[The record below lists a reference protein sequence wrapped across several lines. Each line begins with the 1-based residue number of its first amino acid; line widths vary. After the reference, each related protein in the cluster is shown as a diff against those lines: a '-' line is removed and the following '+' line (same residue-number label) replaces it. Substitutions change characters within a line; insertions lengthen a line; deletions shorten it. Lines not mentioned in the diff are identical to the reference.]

1 MDTAKSVANTSP
13 TAISWTEDSC
23 DVVHVEV
30 AGTFSSWSGI
40 PMARSSCGEWT
51 VSLDLAPGR
60 HEYKI
65 LVDGDWRI
73 DDSVPSVP
81 NDMGSSNNVF
91 EVHDLV
97 IEKAGDGEVE
107 EKAGNGV
114 EVEEKAGNGVE
125 VEEKAGDGV
134 EVEEKAGDGVEAFL
148 EGTSSSQVETEET
161 RETLDRSPTRS
172 GKISS
177 GKTKRSSFSKKSDMK
192 ATSIVPNTK
201 RSDSHLEENPLLMS
215 PVTRGRL
222 ARVTAGAV
230 KMSCGIN
237 IGAKSQTMNPH
248 SAHTQ
253 VMAAKL
259 AKERKVQP
267 SKSSVA
273 NGGRAPLQKGTAV
286 NNGRFQATKS
296 AVNVDRLQQPKG
308 SLVNN
313 GKSQPQKGSLENG
326 DRSQQ
331 PKSSM
336 ENGKRPVASTSS
348 MVGVLKPKNQENKG
362 RSQPIPRTTRPVLHV
377 PVAAKTATAKPQVT
391 RRSLDRSPTRSGKRS
406 SFSKKS
412 DENTCPTV
420 KGGNQLGKPAP
431 TVPRNGRRSS
441 TKAIDG

>member
-1 MDTAKSVANTSP
+1 
-13 TAISWTEDSC
+13 
-23 DVVHVEV
+23 
-30 AGTFSSWSGI
+30 
-40 PMARSSCGEWT
+40 MARSSCGEWT

-81 NDMGSSNNVF
+81 NDMGSSNNVL

-107 EKAGNGV
+107 EKAGN
-114 EVEEKAGNGVE
+114 
-125 VEEKAGDGV
+125 GV

-172 GKISS
+172 GKKSS

-192 ATSIVPNTK
+192 ATSIVPKTK

-253 VMAAKL
+253 VIAAKL
-259 AKERKVQP
+259 AKEKKVQP

-273 NGGRAPLQKGTAV
+273 IGGRAPLQKG
-286 NNGRFQATKS
+286 S
-296 AVNVDRLQQPKG
+296 A
-308 SLVNN
+308 VNN

-362 RSQPIPRTTRPVLHV
+362 RSQPIPRTTRPVQPIPRTTRPVQHV
-377 PVAAKTATAKPQVT
+377 PVASKTASAKPQVT

-420 KGGNQLGKPAP
+420 KAGNQLGKPAP
-431 TVPRNGRRSS
+431 TVPRNERRSS
-441 TKAIDG
+441 TKAIDE

>member
-1 MDTAKSVANTSP
+1 
-13 TAISWTEDSC
+13 
-23 DVVHVEV
+23 
-30 AGTFSSWSGI
+30 
-40 PMARSSCGEWT
+40 MARSSCGEWT

-81 NDMGSSNNVF
+81 NDMGSSNNVL

-97 IEKAGDGEVE
+97 IEKAGD
-107 EKAGNGV
+107 
-114 EVEEKAGNGVE
+114 GVE

-192 ATSIVPNTK
+192 ATSIVPKTK

-237 IGAKSQTMNPH
+237 IGAKSR
-248 SAHTQ
+248 S
-253 VMAAKL
+253 
-259 AKERKVQP
+259 ED
-267 SKSSVA
+267 

-296 AVNVDRLQQPKG
+296 TVVNNVRSQPSK
-308 SLVNN
+308 LVNN
-313 GKSQPQKGSLENG
+313 
-326 DRSQQ
+326 
-331 PKSSM
+331 
-336 ENGKRPVASTSS
+336 
-348 MVGVLKPKNQENKG
+348 
-362 RSQPIPRTTRPVLHV
+362 
-377 PVAAKTATAKPQVT
+377 
-391 RRSLDRSPTRSGKRS
+391 
-406 SFSKKS
+406 
-412 DENTCPTV
+412 
-420 KGGNQLGKPAP
+420 
-431 TVPRNGRRSS
+431 
-441 TKAIDG
+441 